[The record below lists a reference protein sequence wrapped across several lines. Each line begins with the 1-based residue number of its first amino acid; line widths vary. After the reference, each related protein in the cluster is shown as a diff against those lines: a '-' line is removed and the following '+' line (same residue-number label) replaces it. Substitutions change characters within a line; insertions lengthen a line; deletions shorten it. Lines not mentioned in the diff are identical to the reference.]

1 MSGLNNVSF
10 KVNNGGLGRQGL
22 NEDSISAIVIDEA
35 GFGSALPNGIY
46 FKNSNEFK
54 QWANAGANAFFVQ
67 NYVNI
72 VFIIADFF
80 RVSPNAPL
88 YVSTSSNANLGS
100 TVKKLQLEAKGSIRQ
115 FGVYSSSS
123 FESTLSI
130 LSSTFKE
137 LEEQYM
143 PAVCLVSS
151 LTEMQ
156 NPMFSNP
163 SLIEYSK
170 TNNVA
175 GKYFSAVI
183 GCNSELYNTLT
194 SVGVIQPGT
203 FLWAIGGILGL
214 VSKSKVSESIA
225 WVAERNIMPYVAS
238 NGDDINQDN
247 VLIPLLRKWN
257 PSINIALSNLRLY
270 TEPVLANN
278 ANLTQFDESD
288 LYAMQEK
295 GYLFMRKFV
304 GLDGTYMNEAFTL
317 DERTSD
323 FAKIQNV
330 RTMQKATRVLR
341 KTLLPEL
348 NSPIRIEPA
357 TGEIAPDVATY
368 LEGICE
374 NTLQAMVDSNEI
386 SGYQVSIDPA
396 QPVLSTGLVQVKVL
410 IVPYG
415 SADNI
420 EVSIG
425 FAIKVS
431 Q

>member
-1 MSGLNNVSF
+1 MSKLNNVSF
-10 KVNNGGLGRQGL
+10 KVLNGGLGRKGI
-22 NEDSISAIVIDEA
+22 NEDSISAIVLDEA
-35 GFGSALPNGIY
+35 SFGSAFPSGMY

-54 QWANAGANAFFVQ
+54 VWVNDPASTWFVQ
-67 NYVNI
+67 NFVNAIFI
-72 VFIIADFF
+72 VADFF
-80 RVSPNAPL
+80 RVNPDAPL
-88 YVSTSSNANLGS
+88 YVHTSSNAKLGA
-100 TVKKLQLEAKGSIRQ
+100 TVKKMQLESKGSIRQ
-115 FGVYSSSS
+115 FGVYSYTS
-123 FESTLSI
+123 FEATISS
-130 LSSTFKE
+130 LSSVFKE

-151 LTEMQ
+151 LTEMN
-156 NPMFSNP
+156 NPMLSNP
-163 SLIEYSK
+163 SLITWAK
-170 TNNVA
+170 NNNVA

-183 GCNSELYNTLT
+183 GCNYELYSVLT
-194 SVGVIQPGT
+194 TGGVIVPGT
-203 FLWAIGGILGL
+203 YLFAIGGMLGL
-214 VSKSKVSESIA
+214 LSKSKVSESIA
-225 WVAERNIMPYVAS
+225 WVAERNIMPYTAS
-238 NGDDINQDN
+238 NGDDVNQDSI
-247 VLIPLLRKWN
+247 LIPLLKKWN
-257 PSINIALSNLRLY
+257 PSINVQLSNIRMY
-270 TEPVLANN
+270 MEPMLANE
-278 ANLTQFDESD
+278 AKLTQFDESD
-288 LYAMQEK
+288 LFNMQDK

-374 NTLQAMVDSNEI
+374 NTLDAMVANNEI
-386 SGYQVSIDPA
+386 SGYKVSIDPA
-396 QPVLSTGLVQVKVL
+396 QPVLSTGLIEVKVL

-425 FAIKVS
+425 FAVKVN